1 MDNGKEVFHGSM
13 NPQDSRP
20 EMLTRFAQNIMFMM
34 FRDSL
39 SQEQVVTETKI
50 PEKTLS
56 RVLANKHE
64 RIDPKVLTGLCDLFG
79 LTPNDLL
86 LEREDVDYNLR
97 YVVVST
103 RRKANQRK
111 LIKNT

>member
-1 MDNGKEVFHGSM
+1 MD
-13 NPQDSRP
+13 PQDTRP
-20 EMLTRFAQNIMFMM
+20 EMLTQFAQNIMFMM
-34 FRDSL
+34 FRDGL
-39 SQEQVVTETKI
+39 SQEQVVAETQI

-64 RIDPKVLTGLCDLFG
+64 RIDPKVLVGLCNLFD

-86 LEREDVDYNLR
+86 LPREDVDYNLK

-111 LIKNT
+111 LIKTPVPTK